1 MINLENY
8 RTDGRINIDEIEK
21 ENPNK
26 MIELL
31 GARKKCWLLNKKYLY
46 KEIYPNTYEDYAE
59 VIAAEIAGYLELE
72 HAEYDFA
79 VSKGNYGVVTKN
91 FLNEEA
97 GEILITGK
105 EIIRDVLLNYIKPIS
120 YACNDYKKLKEKNN
134 IEQMTLEEK
143 NQYIRTLNNMTK
155 IYGINNRQQDL
166 IEKYIEH
173 ADRLNS
179 QPLADEMIQGYDN
192 LFEMLEYTYADFFE
206 NYDQIMDQEKV
217 NANGIVNNLFDLWSI
232 IDIYI
237 KKNKLGTTE
246 DCVRLNNSLFEL
258 FIFDLL
264 TLQGDRHSEN
274 WSVIVNKK
282 ENTIRLAPLFDNS
295 NIFNLNRSKAITTL
309 SDLTQRLA
317 NPKLQSGKRDRME
330 KQLKKALYHP
340 STLLSV
346 YGESG
351 KYLEQ
356 AETFI
361 NLYSREDLQ
370 YLKEKIESLDENTMS
385 FIFAKIES
393 SSKIKIPNEV
403 KEIVSQSIKT
413 NGEEILKI
421 MTEKKGEYLDE
432 KQI

>member
-79 VSKGNYGVVTKN
+79 VSQGNYGVVTKN

-105 EIIRDVLLNYIKPIS
+105 EIIRDVFLNYIKPIS

-192 LFEMLEYTYADFFE
+192 LFEMLEYTYADF
-206 NYDQIMDQEKV
+206 
-217 NANGIVNNLFDLWSI
+217 
-232 IDIYI
+232 
-237 KKNKLGTTE
+237 
-246 DCVRLNNSLFEL
+246 
-258 FIFDLL
+258 
-264 TLQGDRHSEN
+264 
-274 WSVIVNKK
+274 
-282 ENTIRLAPLFDNS
+282 
-295 NIFNLNRSKAITTL
+295 
-309 SDLTQRLA
+309 
-317 NPKLQSGKRDRME
+317 
-330 KQLKKALYHP
+330 
-340 STLLSV
+340 
-346 YGESG
+346 
-351 KYLEQ
+351 
-356 AETFI
+356 
-361 NLYSREDLQ
+361 
-370 YLKEKIESLDENTMS
+370 
-385 FIFAKIES
+385 
-393 SSKIKIPNEV
+393 
-403 KEIVSQSIKT
+403 
-413 NGEEILKI
+413 LKI
-421 MTEKKGEYLDE
+421 MIKLWIKK
-432 KQI
+432 K